1 MTLNTRDVAQK
12 MIAAAKGV
20 VGDQWPAT
28 QRYFE
33 SESRIFA
40 ERFAS
45 IAALHAE
52 GLISEARARSHVRF
66 QKEAWETV
74 LLAVAG
80 LNQIMVEQALNAALN
95 AVNDVVNKAVG
106 FALL

>member
-1 MTLNTRDVAQK
+1 MTINTNDVARK
-12 MIAAAKGV
+12 MIAAVKSV

-28 QRYFE
+28 QSYFE

-40 ERFAS
+40 ERFSS
-45 IAALHAE
+45 IAALRAE
-52 GLISEARARSHVRF
+52 GLISESRAKSHVQF

-95 AVNDVVNKAVG
+95 AVNEMVNKAVG

>member
-1 MTLNTRDVAQK
+1 MTLNTNDVAQK
-12 MIAAAKGV
+12 MIAAAQGV
-20 VGDQWPAT
+20 VGDKWPAT
-28 QRYFE
+28 QSYFE

-45 IAALHAE
+45 IAALLAE
-52 GLISEARARSHVRF
+52 GAISQARAQSHVQF

-74 LLAVAG
+74 LLAVVG

-95 AVNDVVNKAVG
+95 AVNEVVNKAVG

>member
-1 MTLNTRDVAQK
+1 MSLDVDDVAQK
-12 MIAAAKGV
+12 MIQAAQGV
-20 VGDQWPAT
+20 VGEKWPAT
-28 QRYFE
+28 HAYFE

-45 IAALHAE
+45 IARLRDQ
-52 GLISEARARSHVRF
+52 GLISESRARRHVRF

-74 LLAVAG
+74 LLAVLG
-80 LNQIMVEQALNAALN
+80 LNRLMVEQALNAAFE
-95 AVNDVVNKAVG
+95 AVNDVVNAAVG

>member
-1 MTLNTRDVAQK
+1 MTINTNAIAKK
-12 MIAAAKGV
+12 MITAAKGV

-28 QRYFE
+28 QSYFE

-45 IAALHAE
+45 IAALRAE
-52 GLISEARARSHVRF
+52 GLISESRARSHVQF

-80 LNQIMVEQALNAALN
+80 LNQIMVEQALNAALD
-95 AVNDVVNKAVG
+95 AVNEVVNKAVG

>member
-1 MTLNTRDVAQK
+1 MKLNTDDVVQK

-20 VGDQWPAT
+20 VGDKWPAT

-33 SESRIFA
+33 SESSIFA
-40 ERFAS
+40 ERLAS
-45 IAALHAE
+45 IATLLAE
-52 GLISEARARSHVRF
+52 GAISQTRAQSHVQF
-66 QKEAWETV
+66 QKEAWESV
-74 LLAVAG
+74 LLAVEG

-95 AVNDVVNKAVG
+95 AVNEVVNKAVG